1 MTVLRVWVTSS
12 IALDV
17 VHSCAMDDPWTL
29 TSWQKRVVY
38 PPYADSVRIS
48 FSRVRK
54 AKGIPV
60 MGNKAGSS
68 LKTQSRK
75 IEVHTREHLNITV
88 HISISLRGQKICIL
102 CSKNVSRDLS
112 SHHVKHFDEN
122 VYVYLLLLH
131 IVVGMG
137 VTSLVERWGWVWCIS
152 AILGHS
158 KGARGHRNPLLF
170 HHMFNTS

>member
-17 VHSCAMDDPWTL
+17 VYSCAVDDPWPL

-38 PPYADSVRIS
+38 PPYADSVHIS

-54 AKGIPV
+54 AKGVPV

-75 IEVHTREHLNITV
+75 MEVHTREHLNITV
-88 HISISLRGQKICIL
+88 HISISLRGQKICIR

-112 SHHVKHFDEN
+112 SHHVKHFDDN
-122 VYVYLLLLH
+122 LCVCLLLLH
-131 IVVGMG
+131 IAVGMG
-137 VTSLVERWGWVWCIS
+137 VTSLMEH
-152 AILGHS
+152 LGVS
-158 KGARGHRNPLLF
+158 LVYFYYTRTLL
-170 HHMFNTS
+170 MGKRP